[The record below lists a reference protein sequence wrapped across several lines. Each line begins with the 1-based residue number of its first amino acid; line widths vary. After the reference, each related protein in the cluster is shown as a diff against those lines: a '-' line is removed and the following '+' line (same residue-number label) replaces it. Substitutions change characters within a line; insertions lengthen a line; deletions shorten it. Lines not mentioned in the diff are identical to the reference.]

1 MRLLGVTNQQSSDVT
16 KGHHSTSDARQLNIV
31 SQEVSGNCHQNA
43 QFECR
48 YPHDRAVLCKVAM
61 QAA

>member
-1 MRLLGVTNQQSSDVT
+1 MLQKNTTQHQMPGNLTAT
-16 KGHHSTSDARQLNIV
+16 HV

-48 YPHDRAVLCKVAM
+48 YPHDRAVLCKAAM